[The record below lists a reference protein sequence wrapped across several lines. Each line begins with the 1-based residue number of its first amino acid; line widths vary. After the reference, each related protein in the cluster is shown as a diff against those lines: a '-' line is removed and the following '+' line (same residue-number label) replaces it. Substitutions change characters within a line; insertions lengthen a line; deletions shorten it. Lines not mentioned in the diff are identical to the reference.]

1 MSSPPPTPLP
11 NSYWV
16 LPGQLLAGEHPTAP
30 DVEGAGERIAR
41 LLGAGIDFFVN
52 LTAPEELPAYEDALP
67 AGVLHHRRP
76 IRDHD
81 VPSGPEPMIEI
92 LALIQDALRSGRR
105 VYVHCRA
112 GVGRTGTV
120 IGCLLVQRGLSGDAA
135 LDELNRVWQQ
145 CARAAI
151 WPSVPE
157 TEDQIRY
164 VRAWLPGVSLGGG
177 GVGAAERVAGAPA
190 GTAALHARF
199 LGALLGL
206 ATADALA
213 APTEQHE
220 PGSFA
225 PVTGFTGGGR
235 FDLPPGAWT
244 DDTAMA
250 LCLADSLL
258 ACGGFDARDQID
270 RYLRWWQEGYLSA
283 TGECVGLREPVTR
296 ALAAAQWRRQL
307 FPGSHEPRQQDPEPL
322 SRIAPVAMFAFS
334 SLEETLRLAADATRI
349 TCQAAAVVEVCRVF
363 AAMLHLAL
371 AGGAKEEILAPP
383 QLQAGAVRPR
393 VRSLLLGRYRGK
405 QSRQVRTGSTAVEA
419 LEAALWAFDRTSTF
433 EDGAL
438 LVANLGGNSDVAG
451 AAYGQ
456 IAGAYY
462 TAAGIPA
469 EWRIALSRLELL
481 ESLADQLF
489 RVSQRLD

>member
-1 MSSPPPTPLP
+1 MSSPPPAPLP

-30 DVEGAGERIAR
+30 DLKGAGERIGR

-52 LTAPEELPAYEDALP
+52 LTAPEELPPYEDSLP
-67 AGVLHHRRP
+67 PGVPHHRRP

-81 VPSGPEPMIEI
+81 IPSGPEMTEI
-92 LALIQDALRSGRR
+92 LALIEGALRSGRR

-120 IGCLLVQRGLSGDAA
+120 MGCLLVERGLSGDAA
-135 LDELNRVWQQ
+135 LDELNRVWRQ
-145 CARAAI
+145 CARAAV

-164 VRAWLPGVSLGGG
+164 VRAWVPRAVLGAGGG
-177 GVGAAERVAGAPA
+177 GAAERVAGAPA
-190 GTAALHARF
+190 RTAVLRARF
-199 LGALLGL
+199 LGALVGL
-206 ATADALA
+206 ATGDALA
-213 APTEQHE
+213 APTEQCQ
-220 PGSFA
+220 PGTFA
-225 PVTGFTGGGR
+225 PVTGLTGGGR

-244 DDTAMA
+244 DDTSMA

-258 ACGGFDARDQID
+258 ACGGFNARDQID
-270 RYLRWWQEGYLSA
+270 RYLHWRQEGYLSA
-283 TGECVGLREPVTR
+283 TGECIGLRESVAR
-296 ALAAAQWRRQL
+296 ALAAAQWRRQP

-322 SRIAPVAMFAFS
+322 SRIAPVAMFAFP
-334 SLEETLRLAADATRI
+334 SLEETMRLAVDATRI

-363 AAMLHLAL
+363 AAMLHVAL
-371 AGGAKEEILAPP
+371 TGGGKEEILAPAE
-383 QLQAGAVRPR
+383 LQAEAGRPR
-393 VRSLLLGRYRGK
+393 VRSLLLGRYRRK
-405 QSRQVRTGSTAVEA
+405 QSRQVHTGSTTVEA

-451 AAYGQ
+451 AVYGQ
-456 IAGAYY
+456 LAGVYY
-462 TAAGIPA
+462 SVAGIPA
-469 EWRIALSRLELL
+469 EWRIVLSQLELL